1 MISVGLEG
9 YCDLVAKFAS
19 KGHGFRSPRWCTGE
33 EGGKAVDRRPE
44 MDRRE
49 VALEL
54 VKLAAN
60 TGFLVPGDK
69 PEFEVLLR
77 SYSDAFE
84 AVIESERTPML
95 RK

>member
-1 MISVGLEG
+1 MV
-9 YCDLVAKFAS
+9 
-19 KGHGFRSPRWCTGE
+19 
-33 EGGKAVDRRPE
+33 VDRRPE

-60 TGFLVPGDK
+60 TGFLVPGDR
-69 PEFEVLLR
+69 PDFTVLLKA
-77 SYSDAFE
+77 YSDAFE

>member
-1 MISVGLEG
+1 MIPATRRVWIE
-9 YCDLVAKFAS
+9 
-19 KGHGFRSPRWCTGE
+19 KGI
-33 EGGKAVDRRPE
+33 GGMDVVDRRPE

-60 TGFLVPGDK
+60 TGFIKPGDQ
-69 PEFEVLLR
+69 PEFTVLLKA
-77 SYSDAFE
+77 YSKAFE

-95 RK
+95 KRTQ

>member
-1 MISVGLEG
+1 M
-9 YCDLVAKFAS
+9 
-19 KGHGFRSPRWCTGE
+19 
-33 EGGKAVDRRPE
+33 DRRPE

-60 TGFLVPGDK
+60 TGFIVPGDN
-69 PEFEVLLR
+69 PDFTVLLKA
-77 SYSDAFE
+77 YSDAFE

>member
-1 MISVGLEG
+1 VE
-9 YCDLVAKFAS
+9 AS
-19 KGHGFRSPRWCTGE
+19 QPGHH
-33 EGGKAVDRRPE
+33 EGGRGRQDERRRQQGGRGAMDMDNRRPE

-54 VKLAAN
+54 VKLGAT
-60 TGFLVPGDK
+60 TGFIPKSDK
-69 PEFEVLLR
+69 PEFVTLLK
-77 SYSDAFE
+77 SYTQAFE

>member
-1 MISVGLEG
+1 MDSGN
-9 YCDLVAKFAS
+9 VANTR
-19 KGHGFRSPRWCTGE
+19 GPRETGP
-33 EGGKAVDRRPE
+33 GDRRRNRGDRGAKDMDRRPE

-54 VKLAAN
+54 VKLGAT
-60 TGFLVPGDK
+60 TGFIEKSDK
-69 PEFEVLLR
+69 PEFTTLLKA
-77 SYSDAFE
+77 YTQAFE

>member
-1 MISVGLEG
+1 MESSQ
-9 YCDLVAKFAS
+9 AAQATT
-19 KGHGFRSPRWCTGE
+19 GHGRPDDKRRQQQ
-33 EGGKAVDRRPE
+33 GGRGAMGMDRRPE

-54 VKLAAN
+54 VKLGAT
-60 TGFLVPGDK
+60 TGFIPKSDK
-69 PEFEVLLR
+69 PEFTTLLKA
-77 SYSDAFE
+77 YTQAFE

>member
-1 MISVGLEG
+1 M
-9 YCDLVAKFAS
+9 
-19 KGHGFRSPRWCTGE
+19 
-33 EGGKAVDRRPE
+33 DRRPE

-69 PEFEVLLR
+69 PQFDVLLK
-77 SYSDAFE
+77 SYTEAFE
-84 AVIESERTPML
+84 AVIESERSPML

>member
-1 MISVGLEG
+1 
-9 YCDLVAKFAS
+9 
-19 KGHGFRSPRWCTGE
+19 
-33 EGGKAVDRRPE
+33 

-54 VKLAAN
+54 VKLGAT
-60 TGFLVPGDK
+60 TGFIPKSDE
-69 PEFEVLLR
+69 PEFVTLLK
-77 SYSDAFE
+77 SYTQAFE